1 MEWMEQDS
9 NGGVPASIAAA
20 WGLRERP
27 TKGPKRGLSLEKI
40 VAAAVKVAG
49 SDGIGAVSMS
59 RVAADLGASTMALYR
74 YVAAKEELL
83 ALMMDAPL
91 GSPPELVEG
100 EDWRAG
106 LTRWA
111 HAERKI
117 MLANPWVLHIPI
129 SAQPVTPNQ
138 IAWLEGAL
146 RCLGDTALAGG
157 EKMSVVLLVSG
168 FVWREAMLTSDLI
181 AAAKANDALARVPNS
196 AYDSFLVSVIDEV
209 RFPALSA
216 VIAEGTMDQ
225 PWDVDGEFTFGLT
238 RVLDGIEALVRS
250 RAG

>member
-20 WGLRERP
+20 WGVRERP
-27 TKGPKRGLSLEKI
+27 TRGPRRGLSLEKI

-74 YVAAKEELL
+74 YVGAKEELL

-91 GSPPELVEG
+91 GPPPQPAEG
-100 EDWRAG
+100 DDWRTG

-111 HAERKI
+111 HTERKI
-117 MLANPWVLHIPI
+117 LLANPWIVHIPI

-138 IAWLEGAL
+138 MAWLDAAL
-146 RCLGDTALAGG
+146 RCLVGTRLRPA

-168 FVWREAMLTSDLI
+168 FVWREAMLTSDMI

-216 VIAEGTMDQ
+216 LIAEGVQDQ

-238 RVLDGIEALVRS
+238 RVLDGIEALVRT